1 MKRVT
6 TLLSA
11 LLGLTLTLGI
21 TNCGGSSAVV
31 IKSQGIIVSVSAGSN
46 SLPATGTTSVTA
58 VLSGDTT
65 GQGVTWSVSCSV
77 AQCGSV
83 SPGSTTSGVS
93 AVYSAPTI
101 PPAADLNVT
110 ITATAV
116 ANSSKSATAMITVV
130 ALTVS
135 ITPKTAAVQAGS
147 TLQISA
153 SVNNDPVGQGVS
165 WSISPASGSGSLSNQ
180 TITDVTYTAP
190 TSTPAS
196 KLTVM
201 VTATSLADSTKTATA
216 TITVPSVTVSVTPTT
231 AVVDAGSSVPNI
243 VATVVNDP
251 AHKGVTWAV
260 SCATAPCGGVSP
272 SSTASGSATVYS
284 APPTPP
290 ASDLA
295 VNVTATSVADPI
307 AQTAMMVTV
316 KAISVTVT
324 APVSS
329 VVYGGTVPNIVAV
342 VNDDPANKGVTW
354 SLQPCG
360 ATQCGSISANATSS
374 GGAITYTAPT
384 TPPTSDLGITI
395 VASSVSDPNQQGS
408 VSITVPAI
416 TLSITPAT
424 AIIPVGATAQLN
436 ATPFT
441 ATVNNDSSNQGVT
454 WTLLQTTGCSPT
466 CGTLAPATTASGTP
480 SIYAAPAAVP
490 ATPTVTISATSV
502 ADTTKIASATFTLTN
517 GTVKFVPGRLT
528 FGRLKISSTNPH
540 PHKTLPVTLTN
551 TGAAT
556 LNITAQSTTNGA
568 YSVSGPCQSS
578 IATAVNSGGSCSI
591 AVTFAPPRTGSF
603 IANLSITDDDTAS
616 SPQLVPLSGSG
627 CSGFACFGGAAI
639 NAALANNQVVSAPT
653 PSGSYRVG
661 TRVMDLVDASRADPY
676 LANGAKRELLV
687 RFWYPA
693 AGAPACTPAQYTS
706 AGVWNYQAWIAK
718 VAPFEVRTNS
728 CQDAS
733 IQPGTHPVVV
743 FTHGYTGTFTDY
755 TFLFEDLAS
764 RGYVVASVNHTF
776 EATASEFPDGRIAK
790 SMVGTHL
797 ALSAQLDERST
808 SFAVAARLADLHF
821 VVNELERLNNG
832 SRTPFFGRLD
842 LSRLAIAGHSLGG
855 MTALLG
861 LEIEPRFQAAITMD
875 GVLPGPLFG
884 RTTKPVLLMLSGRD
898 TWDDDTCHVWSKL
911 AGPHL
916 EINLKGSDHLTP
928 SDAVWLA
935 KDAVPT
941 GSVGM
946 EKTVE
951 SIRNYVAAFLD
962 ANLRGGATDELL
974 KGISPEYPDVEV
986 TTESQTPCN
995 TGKH

>member
-1 MKRVT
+1 MKRIALLLL
-6 TLLSA
+6 TLLA
-11 LLGLTLTLGI
+11 LTLTLAI
-21 TNCGGSSAVV
+21 TSCGGGSSPIV
-31 IKSQGIIVSVSAGSN
+31 IKAQIGISVSAGSN
-46 SLPATGTTSVTA
+46 SVTAQGNTSVTA
-58 VLSGDTT
+58 MLTGDTLS
-65 GQGVTWSVSCSV
+65 QGVTWSVSCS
-77 AQCGSV
+77 ALQCGSV
-83 SPGSTTSGVS
+83 SPASTTNGVS
-93 AVYSAPTI
+93 AVYTAPNA

-110 ITATAV
+110 IKATAV
-116 ANSSKSATAMITVV
+116 ANGSRSATVTVTV
-130 ALTVS
+130 LAVTVS
-135 ITPKTAAVQAGS
+135 ITPTTASVQAGN

-153 SVNNDPVGQGVS
+153 AANNDPAGQGVS
-165 WSISPASGSGSLSNQ
+165 WSISPASGGGALSNQ
-180 TITDVTYTAP
+180 TNTDVTYSA
-190 TSTPAS
+190 PAS
-196 KLTVM
+196 APASSLTVT
-201 VTATSLADSTKTATA
+201 VTATSLADSTKIATA
-216 TITVPSVTVSVTPTT
+216 TITVPFVTISVSPAT
-231 AVVDAGSSVPNI
+231 ANVDAGSSVPNI
-243 VATVVNDP
+243 IATVTNDP
-251 AHKGVTWAV
+251 NHKGVTWAV

-272 SSTASGSATVYS
+272 ASTASGAATVYT

-290 ASDLA
+290 PADLT
-295 VNVTATSVADPI
+295 VNVTATSVADPA
-307 AQTAMMVTV
+307 AQTSMVVTV

-324 APVSS
+324 VTPPVSQ
-329 VVYGGTVPNIVAV
+329 VLYGGTVPNIVAV
-342 VNDDPANKGVTW
+342 VNDDPAHQGVTW

-360 ATQCGSISANATSS
+360 VTQCGSISPNATSS

-384 TPPTSDLGITI
+384 TPPASDLTVTI

-416 TLSITPAT
+416 TVSLKPAS

-441 ATVNNDSSNQGVT
+441 PTVTNDSSNQGVT
-454 WTLLQTTGCSPT
+454 WTLLQTTACSPS
-466 CGTLAPATTASGTP
+466 CGTLTPSTTASGTP
-480 SIYAAPAAVP
+480 SVYAAPATVP
-490 ATPTVTISATSV
+490 ATPTVTVSATSV
-502 ADTTKIASATFTLTN
+502 ADPTKSASVSLMLTN
-517 GTVKFVPGRLT
+517 GTVKFVPGQLA
-528 FGRLKISSTNPH
+528 FGKLKISSTNPH

-556 LNITAQSTTNGA
+556 LNITAQSTSNGA
-568 YSVSGPCQSS
+568 YSVTGPCQGSVV
-578 IATAVNSGGSCSI
+578 TAVNSGNSCSI
-591 AVTFAPPRTGSF
+591 DVTFAPPRTGSF
-603 IANLSITDDDTAS
+603 IASLSITDDDTT
-616 SPQLVPLSGSG
+616 SPQVVPLGGSA
-627 CSGFACFGGAAI
+627 CSGRTCFGGAAI
-639 NAALANNQVVSAPT
+639 NAALAKNRVVSAPA
-653 PSGSYRVG
+653 PSGPYEVG
-661 TRVMDLVDASRADPY
+661 TRVMDLVDANRADPY

-693 AGAPACTPAQYTS
+693 ASVPACAPAQYTS
-706 AGVWNYQAWIAK
+706 AGVWNYQARIAK

-733 IQPGTHPVVV
+733 IQPGSHPVVV

-776 EATASEFPDGRIAK
+776 EATASEFPGGRIAK

-832 SRTPFFGRLD
+832 SRTPFSGTLD

-861 LEIEPRFQAAITMD
+861 LEIEPRFRAALTLD

-898 TWDDDTCHVWSKL
+898 TWDHDTCQLWGKL
-911 AGPHL
+911 AGPRF
-916 EINLKGSDHLTP
+916 EMNLKGSDHLTP

-962 ANLRGGATDELL
+962 ANLKGGPTDELL
-974 KGISPEYPDVEV
+974 KGASPEYPDVEV
-986 TTESQTPCN
+986 TTESETPCSIQ
-995 TGKH
+995 